1 MSESVSESFNR
12 NNLTQLVI
20 GVTGASGAIYAKRF
34 VELASDFDLEL
45 LIIAS
50 EPGLRIFAHELG
62 EPQFGPPDS
71 PLSWMELTKAAR
83 SRITLLKPDDIG
95 AGPASGTFGAQA
107 MAVVPCS
114 MRSLAG
120 IATGFSDNLIGR
132 SADVMIK
139 ERRPLVL
146 VPREAPFSAIHLEN
160 MLKLSRLGVSI
171 VPANPGF
178 YHRPESIADL
188 ADHVVHKALS
198 QLGLEH
204 KDTFRWKGE

>member
-1 MSESVSESFNR
+1 MSEKARKSLNR

-20 GVTGASGAIYAKRF
+20 GITVASGAIYAKRF
-34 VELASDFDLEL
+34 VELAADFDLEL
-45 LIIAS
+45 LLIAS

-62 EPQFGPPDS
+62 EPRFGPADS
-71 PLSWMELTKAAR
+71 PLSWMDLADDVRA
-83 SRITLLKPDDIG
+83 RITLLNPTDIG

-107 MAVVPCS
+107 MAVIPCS

-120 IATGFSDNLIGR
+120 IAAGFSDNLIGR

-178 YHRPESIADL
+178 YHRPETITDL
-188 ADHVVHKALS
+188 ADHIVHKALS
-198 QLGLEH
+198 QLGLDH
-204 KDTFRWKGE
+204 KGAFHWKSE

>member
-1 MSESVSESFNR
+1 MSEKSSKSLNR
-12 NNLTQLVI
+12 HDLRQLVI

-45 LIIAS
+45 LLIAS
-50 EPGLRIFAHELG
+50 KPGLRIFAHELG
-62 EPQFGPPDS
+62 EPKFGPSES
-71 PLSWMELTKAAR
+71 PLSWMELADHAR
-83 SRITLLKPDDIG
+83 ERITELNPGDIG

-114 MRSLAG
+114 MRTLAG
-120 IATGFSDNLIGR
+120 IAAGFSDNLIGR

-178 YHRPESIADL
+178 YHRPESIVDL

-204 KDTFRWKGE
+204 KDAFQWKGE